1 MAAKGMLTAKVRQN
15 WVRLRPSLVY
25 IFAALLLSFAVSTR
39 IAAYG
44 HNSTKNL
51 SFQQQHDN
59 FFSAE
64 ALEYQLPEFTLP
76 SESPFIPTDREVP
89 GENESEDDFECD
101 WDLTTHEDSPYS
113 AISVITKDNWL
124 PYSASSLHSRN
135 SIPLFILYHSWKS
148 FVA

>member
-1 MAAKGMLTAKVRQN
+1 MAAKGMLTVKVRQN
-15 WVRLRPSLVY
+15 WVRLKPSLVY
-25 IFAALLLSFAVSTR
+25 IFAALLLSLAVSTR

-44 HNSTKNL
+44 HNTAKSLN
-51 SFQQQHDN
+51 FQEEHHN

-76 SESPFIPTDREVP
+76 TESPFIPTDREIP

-101 WDLTTHEDSPYS
+101 WDLATHEDSPFS
-113 AISVITKDNWL
+113 TISLITKDNWL
-124 PYSASSLHSRN
+124 PYSATTLHSRN